1 MLHMIYMFI
10 CILYITYYYICIHIY
25 MYVHIYIYI
34 YITSRLVARDKM
46 FYLSINTISFS
57 MATLE
62 RRQAGAY

>member
-1 MLHMIYMFI
+1 MYFV
-10 CILYITYYYICIHIY
+10 YYILLY
-25 MYVHIYIYI
+25 MYTYIYVCAYIYIYI